1 MKYFWMLLL
10 LVPLVCMGHSKV
22 VATVPAQGAQ
32 LETSPDVVTIQFN
45 KAIEPHFHKAELS
58 VKGTW
63 QPLVS
68 KVDAQTLTI
77 MLKANHQT
85 DYQIRWSVISQD
97 GHRQRGT
104 LTFRVGKSQ

>member
-22 VATVPAQGAQ
+22 VATVPAQDAQ
-32 LETSPDVVTIQFN
+32 LETSPDVVTIHFN

-58 VKGTW
+58 VKGAW
-63 QPLVS
+63 QPLLS

-77 MLKANHQT
+77 TLKASAVRSN
-85 DYQIRWSVISQD
+85 SE
-97 GHRQRGT
+97 
-104 LTFRVGKSQ
+104 